1 MNKKYISLFLA
12 LVMVASVFVG
22 CSDKQNDKQDEQPQ
36 TSSEEGSK
44 KTEEGTQQKD
54 EDFQYITADE
64 LETIVTDENSDYAI
78 LDVRKK
84 ADYDTEHIKGSI
96 SADVDSVVSDS
107 DNDPAKGN
115 VENALEEVGSK
126 DKKFVLLCY
135 SGKKYAQ
142 AATGLLK
149 KAGVDADNIYTLEGG
164 YKGWTFSD
172 LLEK

>member
-1 MNKKYISLFLA
+1 MNKKYISLFLV
-12 LVMVASVFVG
+12 LIVVASVFVG
-22 CSDKQNDKQDEQPQ
+22 CSDKPAQ
-36 TSSEEGSK
+36 TPSEGS
-44 KTEEGTQQKD
+44 QQEA

-64 LETIVTDENSDYAI
+64 LKTIVTEENSDYVVV
-78 LDVRKK
+78 DVRKK
-84 ADYDTEHIKGSI
+84 TDYDTEHIKGSI
-96 SADVDSVVSDS
+96 SADVDSIVSNE
-107 DNDPAKGN
+107 DNAPAKAN
-115 VENALEEVGSK
+115 VEAALEEVGSK

-149 KAGVDADNIYTLEGG
+149 EAGVSADNIYTLDGG

>member
-1 MNKKYISLFLA
+1 MNKKYISLFLV
-12 LVMVASVFVG
+12 LVMVASIFVG

-36 TSSEEGSK
+36 TSSEEGA
-44 KTEEGTQQKD
+44 QQEA

-64 LETIVTDENSDYAI
+64 LKTIVTDENSDYSI

-84 ADYDTEHIKGSI
+84 ADYDTEHIKDSI

-107 DNDPAKGN
+107 DNNPAKEN
-115 VENALEEVGSK
+115 VEKALEEVGSK
-126 DKKFVLLCY
+126 DKKIVLLCY